1 MRQPPSIVIPQFGAS
16 ATNPDYPEF
25 PIPVHGIVSYAR
37 GSSCSTAAMPT
48 ARPASPSIDLRTLLR
63 GIGQIV
69 LQANAV
75 TGALLLA
82 ALALTDLRLASAA
95 LVGSAAASM
104 TAVLTGTERRD
115 VEQGLHGFN
124 GALAA
129 LIAVLF
135 APSSLAAIAL
145 VPAVSIG
152 AALVQRAMRVP
163 LARWRQCPYSSP
175 CLVITALWLPFVASQ
190 HATDAAAGAPLTLP
204 SIADAVLS
212 GIAQTT
218 FAQGPWAGML
228 IVAGLAVASRRAAA
242 FALGGAIVSTVL
254 LVASGANGASFADG
268 LLGFNGALA
277 ALALMSRGPRAAFAA
292 AALAALLQWLATRAG
307 LPAFTAPFALASWIT
322 VIVTRRFTLGEPDVV
337 IRTPS

>member
-1 MRQPPSIVIPQFGAS
+1 
-16 ATNPDYPEF
+16 
-25 PIPVHGIVSYAR
+25 
-37 GSSCSTAAMPT
+37 MPT
-48 ARPASPSIDLRTLLR
+48 ARPASPSIDLRMLLR

-69 LQANAV
+69 LQANAL

-82 ALALTDLRLASAA
+82 ALALNDLRLACAA

-104 TAVLTGTERRD
+104 TAVLTGAERRD

-129 LIAVLF
+129 LIAVSF
-135 APSSLAAIAL
+135 APSPLVAVAL
-145 VPAVSIG
+145 VPLVAIG
-152 AALVQRAMRVP
+152 AALVQRAMRTS

-175 CLVITALWLPFVASQ
+175 CLAVTALWLPFVAVQ
-190 HATDAAAGAPLTLP
+190 HADGATAAPVPTLAGATDAL
-204 SIADAVLS
+204 LS

-218 FAQGPWAGML
+218 FAQGAWAGAL
-228 IVAGLAVASRRAAA
+228 VVAGLALASRRAAA

-254 LVASGANGASFADG
+254 LVALGASDASFADG

-277 ALALMSRGPRAAFAA
+277 ALALMARGPRAAFAA
-292 AALAALLQWLATRAG
+292 AALAALIQWLAMRAG
-307 LPAFTAPFALASWIT
+307 FPVFTAPFALATWVTIT
-322 VIVTRRFTLGEPDVV
+322 VARRLTLGEPDV

>member
-1 MRQPPSIVIPQFGAS
+1 
-16 ATNPDYPEF
+16 
-25 PIPVHGIVSYAR
+25 
-37 GSSCSTAAMPT
+37 MPT
-48 ARPASPSIDLRTLLR
+48 ARPASPSIDLRILLR

-69 LQANAV
+69 LQANAL

-95 LVGSAAASM
+95 LLGSAAASM
-104 TAVLTGTERRD
+104 TAVLTGAERRD

-135 APSSLAAIAL
+135 APDSLAAVAL
-145 VPAVSIG
+145 VPLAAIG

-175 CLVITALWLPFVASQ
+175 CLAVTALWLPFVALQ
-190 HATDAAAGAPLTLP
+190 HANGAVADAALTL
-204 SIADAVLS
+204 SSAADALLS
-212 GIAQTT
+212 GVAQTT
-218 FAQGPWAGML
+218 FAQGAWAGVL
-228 IVAGLAVASRRAAA
+228 IVAGIAAASRRAAA

-254 LVASGANGASFADG
+254 LVALGASGASYADG

-277 ALALMSRGPRAAFAA
+277 ALALLPRGPRAALAA
-292 AALAALLQWLATRAG
+292 AALAALIQWLATRAG
-307 LPAFTAPFALASWIT
+307 MPAFTAPFALASWVT
-322 VIVTRRFTLGEPDVV
+322 VAVARRFTLGETDVV

>member
-1 MRQPPSIVIPQFGAS
+1 
-16 ATNPDYPEF
+16 
-25 PIPVHGIVSYAR
+25 
-37 GSSCSTAAMPT
+37 MPT

-104 TAVLTGTERRD
+104 TAVLTDTERRD

-190 HATDAAAGAPLTLP
+190 HASDATAGAPPTLP
-204 SIADAVLS
+204 SIADALLS

-254 LVASGANGASFADG
+254 LVASGANGTSFADG

>member
-1 MRQPPSIVIPQFGAS
+1 
-16 ATNPDYPEF
+16 
-25 PIPVHGIVSYAR
+25 
-37 GSSCSTAAMPT
+37 MPT
-48 ARPASPSIDLRTLLR
+48 ARPVSPSIDLRILLR

-69 LQANAV
+69 LQANAL

-104 TAVLTGTERRD
+104 TAVLTGAERRD

-135 APSSLAAIAL
+135 APHQLVAVAL
-145 VPAVSIG
+145 VPLVSIG

-175 CLVITALWLPFVASQ
+175 CLAVTALWLPFVALQ
-190 HATDAAAGAPLTLP
+190 HAGGATTGPALTLT
-204 SIADAVLS
+204 SAADALLAGV
-212 GIAQTT
+212 AQTT
-218 FAQGPWAGML
+218 FAQGTWAGAL
-228 IVAGLAVASRRAAA
+228 IVVGLAVASRRAAA
-242 FALGGAIVSTVL
+242 FALGGALVSTVL
-254 LVASGANGASFADG
+254 LVGFGASGASFADG

-277 ALALMSRGPRAAFAA
+277 ALALMPRGPRA
-292 AALAALLQWLATRAG
+292 
-307 LPAFTAPFALASWIT
+307 
-322 VIVTRRFTLGEPDVV
+322 
-337 IRTPS
+337 

>member
-1 MRQPPSIVIPQFGAS
+1 
-16 ATNPDYPEF
+16 
-25 PIPVHGIVSYAR
+25 
-37 GSSCSTAAMPT
+37 MPT
-48 ARPASPSIDLRTLLR
+48 ARPASPSIDLRILLR

-69 LQANAV
+69 LQANAL

-104 TAVLTGTERRD
+104 TAVLTGAERRD

-135 APSSLAAIAL
+135 APHQLAAIAL
-145 VPAVSIG
+145 VPLVSIG
-152 AALVQRAMRVP
+152 AALVQRAMRGP

-175 CLVITALWLPFVASQ
+175 CLAVTALWLPFVALQ
-190 HATDAAAGAPLTLP
+190 HASGAAVAPALTLASATDAL
-204 SIADAVLS
+204 LS
-212 GIAQTT
+212 GVAQTT
-218 FAQGPWAGML
+218 FAQGAWAGVL
-228 IVAGLAVASRRAAA
+228 IAAGIAVASRRAAA

-254 LVASGANGASFADG
+254 LVALGANGALFADG

-277 ALALMSRGPRAAFAA
+277 ALALMPRGPRAALAA
-292 AALAALLQWLATRAG
+292 AALAALIQWLAMRANI
-307 LPAFTAPFALASWIT
+307 PVFTAPFALASWVT
-322 VIVTRRFTLGEPDVV
+322 VYVARRFTLGEPDVV

>member
-1 MRQPPSIVIPQFGAS
+1 
-16 ATNPDYPEF
+16 
-25 PIPVHGIVSYAR
+25 
-37 GSSCSTAAMPT
+37 MPT
-48 ARPASPSIDLRTLLR
+48 ARSASPSIDLRILLR

-69 LQANAV
+69 LQANAL

-95 LVGSAAASM
+95 LLGSAAASM
-104 TAVLTGTERRD
+104 TAVLTGAERRD

-135 APSSLAAIAL
+135 APDSLAAVAL
-145 VPAVSIG
+145 VPLAAIG

-175 CLVITALWLPFVASQ
+175 CLAVTALWLPFVALQ
-190 HATDAAAGAPLTLP
+190 HANGAAADAALTL
-204 SIADAVLS
+204 SSAADALLS
-212 GIAQTT
+212 GVAQTT
-218 FAQGPWAGML
+218 FAQGAWAGVL
-228 IVAGLAVASRRAAA
+228 IVAGIAAASRRAAA

-254 LVASGANGASFADG
+254 LVALGASGASYANG

-277 ALALMSRGPRAAFAA
+277 ALALMPRGPRAALAA
-292 AALAALLQWLATRAG
+292 AALAALIQWLATRAG
-307 LPAFTAPFALASWIT
+307 IPAFTAPFALASWVT
-322 VIVTRRFTLGEPDVV
+322 VAVTRRFTLGETDVV

>member
-1 MRQPPSIVIPQFGAS
+1 
-16 ATNPDYPEF
+16 
-25 PIPVHGIVSYAR
+25 
-37 GSSCSTAAMPT
+37 MPT
-48 ARPASPSIDLRTLLR
+48 ARSASPSIDLRILLR

-69 LQANAV
+69 LQANAL

-95 LVGSAAASM
+95 LLGSAAASM
-104 TAVLTGTERRD
+104 TAVLTGAERRD

-135 APSSLAAIAL
+135 APDSLTAVAL
-145 VPAVSIG
+145 VPLAAIG

-175 CLVITALWLPFVASQ
+175 CLAVTALWLPFVALQ
-190 HATDAAAGAPLTLP
+190 HANGAAADAALTL
-204 SIADAVLS
+204 SSAADALLS
-212 GIAQTT
+212 GVAQTT
-218 FAQGPWAGML
+218 FAQGAWAGAL
-228 IVAGLAVASRRAAA
+228 IVAGIAAASRRAAA
-242 FALGGAIVSTVL
+242 FALGGTIVSTVL
-254 LVASGANGASFADG
+254 LVALGASGASYADG

-277 ALALMSRGPRAAFAA
+277 ALALMPRGPRAALAA
-292 AALAALLQWLATRAG
+292 AALAALIQWLATRAG
-307 LPAFTAPFALASWIT
+307 MPAFTAPFALASWVT
-322 VIVTRRFTLGEPDVV
+322 VAVARRFTLGETDVV